1 VKDNANAVKARIDL
15 PMSGERMLVWER
27 LRPTTMPWQSLPC
40 RPANPGSWPYNL
52 TVRYEDDYGVQTQ
65 TETLQMTVMNGD
77 STGMIV
83 AILLVLIIGGGAG
96 YWYFVLRKKG
106 SSDA

>member
-1 VKDNANAVKARIDL
+1 VGKIEPNNDAPAVFAL
-15 PMSGERMLVWER
+15 QAG
-27 LRPTTMPWQSLPC
+27 
-40 RPANPGSWPYNL
+40 NPGTYSYNL

-65 TETLQMTVMNGD
+65 TETLKMTVADGD
-77 STGMIV
+77 STGLVV
-83 AILLVLIIGGGAG
+83 AILLLLILGGGG